1 MTTLYVRLTLLTIL
15 TALLRCTA
23 SVALA
28 GEHPLA
34 PDWQLNDVAGQAVRL
49 SDFKGKVVVLD
60 FWATWCRPCR
70 EEIPGFVNLQ
80 KQYGPKGL
88 VIIGVSMDEG
98 GAKVVSDFMHRTGIN
113 YRVVLGTAKVAFL
126 YGGIET
132 IPTTFIIDR
141 AGRVVAVG
149 GGNTDPA
156 TFEAE
161 IKPLL

>member
-49 SDFKGKVVVLD
+49 SDFKGVCSP
-60 FWATWCRPCR
+60 T
-70 EEIPGFVNLQ
+70 
-80 KQYGPKGL
+80 
-88 VIIGVSMDEG
+88 
-98 GAKVVSDFMHRTGIN
+98 
-113 YRVVLGTAKVAFL
+113 
-126 YGGIET
+126 
-132 IPTTFIIDR
+132 PTTFIIDR